1 MAIKSYDFD
10 PSAEKNWPLAIFLK
24 RVVKIVSK
32 EKVLPICV
40 TDAHETLFLYQ
51 KKHKAGT
58 FWKSDF
64 VFASKVN
71 K

>member
-10 PSAEKNWPLAIFLK
+10 PSAEKNWPMAIFLK
-24 RVVKIVSK
+24 TGVKIVPK

-51 KKHKAGT
+51 KKHK
-58 FWKSDF
+58 
-64 VFASKVN
+64 
-71 K
+71 